1 MMGKATK
8 LYNKTKRKG
17 LISAIIGGVMTVAG
31 IVLLILPL
39 ATVSG
44 VAEITRNLIF
54 LLCGGISL
62 IAGFCLLISGMT
74 QWMIRP
80 YAVVFTDEGLF
91 DFTGKHKNGMFIE
104 WNNIKDAHVYGKGE
118 AAFIGLD
125 LISLD
130 IAYNSISAKQK
141 REINENI
148 SNNMPA
154 VIISQSEIA
163 EPIGSVV
170 KAILQVRLGTKAENI
185 TEEVTAEVK
194 EDSAPVFTPDEL
206 DELNRTG
213 DIKFSSYVKF
223 EKTSD
228 DIPVPKV
235 EIKKSDIIET
245 IVAEEK
251 KAMLDEVE
259 KADEDKGEKEEP
271 IPDNASIDDLL
282 SLLSIGEDK

>member
-1 MMGKATK
+1 MGKATK

-62 IAGFCLLISGMT
+62 ITGFCLLISGMT

-130 IAYNSISAKQK
+130 IAYNSITAKQK

-170 KAILQVRLGTKAENI
+170 KAILQVRLGTKAEDI

-194 EDSAPVFTPDEL
+194 EDPAPVFTPDEL

-213 DIKFSSYVKF
+213 DVKFASYVKF

-228 DIPVPKV
+228 DIPVYKA

-259 KADEDKGEKEEP
+259 KAEEGKGEKEEP

>member
-1 MMGKATK
+1 MGKATR

-17 LISAIIGGVMTVAG
+17 LVSAVIGGVMTVAG

-44 VAEITRNLIF
+44 VDEIKRNIIF
-54 LLCGGISL
+54 LLCGAISL

-74 QWMIRP
+74 EWMIRT

-104 WNNIKDAHVYGKGE
+104 WNNIKDAHVYGKGD
-118 AAFIGLD
+118 AAFIGLE

-130 IAYNSISAKQK
+130 IAYNSISPKQK
-141 REINENI
+141 REIGENI

-154 VIISQSEIA
+154 VIIPQAEIA

-170 KAILQVRLGTKAENI
+170 KAILQVRLGTKAEEI
-185 TEEVTAEVK
+185 QEKTEIETKAE
-194 EDSAPVFTPDEL
+194 SAPTFTPDEL

-213 DIKFSSYVKF
+213 DVKF
-223 EKTSD
+223 TGFVKFDKAGSNITGSD
-228 DIPVPKV
+228 PD
-235 EIKKSDIIET
+235 IKKSEVIES

-251 KAMLDEVE
+251 KAILEETE
-259 KADEDKGEKEEP
+259 KTEETVPEQEKD
-271 IPDNASIDDLL
+271 IPETASIDDLL

>member
-1 MMGKATK
+1 MGKATK

-17 LISAIIGGVMTVAG
+17 LISAIIGGIMTVAG

-62 IAGFCLLISGMT
+62 ITGFCLLISGMT

-130 IAYNSISAKQK
+130 IAYNSITAKQK

-154 VIISQSEIA
+154 VIIFQSEIA

-170 KAILQVRLGTKAENI
+170 KAILQVRLGTKAEDI
-185 TEEVTAEVK
+185 TEEVTAEAK
-194 EDSAPVFTPDEL
+194 EDSAPVFTPNEL

-228 DIPVPKV
+228 DIPVPKA

-259 KADEDKGEKEEP
+259 KAEEDKGEKEEP

>member
-1 MMGKATK
+1 MGKATK

>member
-1 MMGKATK
+1 MGKATK

-17 LISAIIGGVMTVAG
+17 LVSAIIGGVMTVAG

-130 IAYNSISAKQK
+130 IAYNSITAKQK
-141 REINENI
+141 REINEHI

-163 EPIGSVV
+163 EPIGCVV
-170 KAILQVRLGTKAENI
+170 KAILQVRLGTKAEDI
-185 TEEVTAEVK
+185 TEEVAAEVK
-194 EDSAPVFTPDEL
+194 ENPAPAFTPDEL

-213 DIKFSSYVKF
+213 DVKFASYVKF

-228 DIPVPKV
+228 DIPVSKS

-251 KAMLDEVE
+251 KALLDEAE
-259 KADEDKGEKEEP
+259 KTEEDKGEKDEP

>member
-17 LISAIIGGVMTVAG
+17 LISATIGGVMTVAG

-44 VAEITRNLIF
+44 VSEITRNLIF

-62 IAGFCLLISGMT
+62 ITGFCLLISGMT

-130 IAYNSISAKQK
+130 IAYNSITAKQK
-141 REINENI
+141 REINEHI

-170 KAILQVRLGTKAENI
+170 KAILQVRLGTKAEDI

-194 EDSAPVFTPDEL
+194 ESPAPVFTPDEL

-213 DIKFSSYVKF
+213 DIKFASYVKF

-228 DIPVPKV
+228 DIPVPKA

-251 KAMLDEVE
+251 KAMLDAVE
-259 KADEDKGEKEEP
+259 KAEEDKGEKEEP

>member
-1 MMGKATK
+1 MGKATK

-17 LISAIIGGVMTVAG
+17 LISATIGGVMTVAG

-62 IAGFCLLISGMT
+62 ITGFCLLISGMT

-170 KAILQVRLGTKAENI
+170 KAILQVRLGTKAEDI

-194 EDSAPVFTPDEL
+194 EDPAPVFTPDEL

-213 DIKFSSYVKF
+213 DIKFASYVKF

-228 DIPVPKV
+228 DIPVPKA

-259 KADEDKGEKEEP
+259 KAEEDKGEKEKP

>member
-1 MMGKATK
+1 MGKATK

-62 IAGFCLLISGMT
+62 ITGFCLLISGMT

-104 WNNIKDAHVYGKGE
+104 WNNIKDARVYGKGE

-130 IAYNSISAKQK
+130 IAYNSITAKQK

-170 KAILQVRLGTKAENI
+170 KAILQVRLGTKAEDI

-194 EDSAPVFTPDEL
+194 EDPAPVFTPDEL

-213 DIKFSSYVKF
+213 DVKFASYVKF

-228 DIPVPKV
+228 DIPVPKA

-245 IVAEEK
+245 VVAEEK

-259 KADEDKGEKEEP
+259 KAEEDKGEKEEP

>member
-1 MMGKATK
+1 MGKATK

-17 LISAIIGGVMTVAG
+17 LISATIGGVMTVAG

-62 IAGFCLLISGMT
+62 ITGFCLLISGMT

-130 IAYNSISAKQK
+130 IAYNSITAKQK
-141 REINENI
+141 REINEHI

-170 KAILQVRLGTKAENI
+170 KAILQVRLGTKAEDI

-194 EDSAPVFTPDEL
+194 ENPAPVFTPDEL

-213 DIKFSSYVKF
+213 DIKFASYVKF

-228 DIPVPKV
+228 DIPVPKA

-259 KADEDKGEKEEP
+259 KAEEGKGEKEEP

>member
-1 MMGKATK
+1 MGKATK

-17 LISAIIGGVMTVAG
+17 LISAVIGGIMTVAG

-44 VAEITRNLIF
+44 VEEITRNVVF

-91 DFTGKHKNGMFIE
+91 DFTGKNKNGMFIE

-130 IAYNSISAKQK
+130 IAYNSITAKQK
-141 REINENI
+141 REINEHI

-154 VIISQSEIA
+154 VIISQTEIA

-170 KAILQVRLGTKAENI
+170 KAILQVRLGTQAEDI
-185 TEEVTAEVK
+185 TEKEVKAEVK
-194 EDSAPVFTPDEL
+194 ENPVPSFTPDEL

-213 DIKFSSYVKF
+213 DIKFTSYVKF

-228 DIPVPKV
+228 DIPVPKA

-259 KADEDKGEKEEP
+259 KAEEKTAEKEEP
-271 IPDNASIDDLL
+271 IPENASIDDLL

>member
-1 MMGKATK
+1 MGKATK

-17 LISAIIGGVMTVAG
+17 LISATIGGVMTVAG

-62 IAGFCLLISGMT
+62 ITGFCLLISGMT

-130 IAYNSISAKQK
+130 IAYNSITAKQK

-170 KAILQVRLGTKAENI
+170 KAILQVRLGTKAEDI

-194 EDSAPVFTPDEL
+194 ADPAPVFTPDEL

-213 DIKFSSYVKF
+213 DIKFASYVKF

-228 DIPVPKV
+228 DIPVPKA

-259 KADEDKGEKEEP
+259 KAEEDKEEKEEP

>member
-1 MMGKATK
+1 MGKATK

-17 LISAIIGGVMTVAG
+17 LISATIGGVMTVAG

-62 IAGFCLLISGMT
+62 ITGFCLLISGMT

-130 IAYNSISAKQK
+130 IAYNSITAKQK
-141 REINENI
+141 REINEHI

-170 KAILQVRLGTKAENI
+170 KAILQV
-185 TEEVTAEVK
+185 
-194 EDSAPVFTPDEL
+194 
-206 DELNRTG
+206 
-213 DIKFSSYVKF
+213 
-223 EKTSD
+223 
-228 DIPVPKV
+228 
-235 EIKKSDIIET
+235 
-245 IVAEEK
+245 
-251 KAMLDEVE
+251 
-259 KADEDKGEKEEP
+259 
-271 IPDNASIDDLL
+271 
-282 SLLSIGEDK
+282 

>member
-1 MMGKATK
+1 MGKATK

-17 LISAIIGGVMTVAG
+17 LISATIGGVMTVAG

>member
-1 MMGKATK
+1 MGKATK

-62 IAGFCLLISGMT
+62 ITGFCLLISGMT

-130 IAYNSISAKQK
+130 IAYNSITAKQK

-170 KAILQVRLGTKAENI
+170 KAILQVRLGTKAEDI
-185 TEEVTAEVK
+185 TEEVTAEAK
-194 EDSAPVFTPDEL
+194 EDPAPVFTPDEL

-213 DIKFSSYVKF
+213 DVKFASYAKF

-228 DIPVPKV
+228 DIPVPKA

-259 KADEDKGEKEEP
+259 KAEEGKGEKEEP

>member
-1 MMGKATK
+1 MGKATK

-17 LISAIIGGVMTVAG
+17 LISATIGGVMTVAG

-44 VAEITRNLIF
+44 VSEITRNLIF

-62 IAGFCLLISGMT
+62 ITGFCLLISGMT

-130 IAYNSISAKQK
+130 IAYNSITAKQK
-141 REINENI
+141 REINEHI

-170 KAILQVRLGTKAENI
+170 KAILQVRLGTKAEDI

-194 EDSAPVFTPDEL
+194 ESPAPVFTPDEL

-213 DIKFSSYVKF
+213 DIKFASYVKF

-228 DIPVPKV
+228 DIPVPKA

-251 KAMLDEVE
+251 KAMLDAVE
-259 KADEDKGEKEEP
+259 KAEEDKGEKEEP